1 MNFLYTIT
9 NKFSMNFTK
18 KVSDWQLRDDCVWR
32 ETYRSPN
39 RIELWLWC
47 GSYHMKFIIYE

>member
-1 MNFLYTIT
+1 MNFYIQLHI
-9 NKFSMNFTK
+9 KFSMNFTK